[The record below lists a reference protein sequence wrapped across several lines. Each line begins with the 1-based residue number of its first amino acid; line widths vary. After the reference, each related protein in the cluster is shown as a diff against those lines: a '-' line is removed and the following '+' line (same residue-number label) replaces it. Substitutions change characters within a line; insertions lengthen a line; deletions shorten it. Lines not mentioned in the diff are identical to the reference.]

1 MSASKRGRKK
11 TAAMLLCAV
20 LALLIVPASALSV
33 SFSPLTPGLAPAVP
47 NVNVQPVS
55 PGHLVSTVYRY
66 ANTGTVIGCLKDG
79 TKLSVLGSKGNYYRI
94 DCYDMQGY
102 IPKSQVCTGED
113 GEYYVNCE
121 TESAYSKYLPSRSL
135 QEVITMRGDIRN
147 AALAQ
152 RGVPYVYGGSTP
164 RGFDCSG
171 FTQYV
176 MAQVGLSLHRSAL
189 QQLQDGVII
198 AKSELQC
205 GDLVFFQNTTGS
217 GRFASHIGI
226 YIGNGELI
234 HAGSKGITV
243 VDLESMYFT
252 YHYLC
257 ARRVVLSDLA
267 PTTVIPFT
275 GSLQHNT
282 TSYWRENAQTAE

>member
-1 MSASKRGRKK
+1 MRSKWKRCMPL
-11 TAAMLLCAV
+11 AVFLLCLI
-20 LALLIVPASALSV
+20 LAI
-33 SFSPLTPGLAPAVP
+33 
-47 NVNVQPVS
+47 PVS
-55 PGHLVSTVYRY
+55 AAEEAPDAHISMVAVRSGPSEKAGIIGWLADGQAVTVLDSEQ
-66 ANTGTVIGCLKDG
+66 A
-79 TKLSVLGSKGNYYRI
+79 YYRI
-94 DCYDMQGY
+94 DCYDMTGY
-102 IPKSQVCTGED
+102 VHKQLVASGED
-113 GEYYVNCE
+113 GFAICAAEGFDVL
-121 TESAYSKYLPSRSL
+121 AVQPALPAGKVALLQQRLVKTALSL
-135 QEVITMRGDIRN
+135 
-147 AALAQ
+147 
-152 RGVPYVYGGSTP
+152 RGVPYVWGGTTP

-176 MAQVGLSLHRSAL
+176 MRQVGLSLHRSAL

-257 ARRVVLSDLA
+257 ARRVALSDLA

-282 TSYWRENAQTAE
+282 TSYWRENAQTGE